1 MSDRA
6 PFELLSKLATLQRR
20 HSGGV
25 ILVASNRSGA
35 WIDSRPEAR
44 MDVDPAIL
52 RELVAQGLVMV
63 EPYDEA
69 RPRGVQILGMTSNG
83 WKLAARTAGA
93 AAQTRP
99 AA

>member
-1 MSDRA
+1 MA
-6 PFELLSKLATLQRR
+6 
-20 HSGGV
+20 
-25 ILVASNRSGA
+25 
-35 WIDSRPEAR
+35 
-44 MDVDPAIL
+44 VDPAIL
-52 RELVAQGLVMV
+52 RELVTQGLVML

-83 WKLAARTAGA
+83 WKLAARTGGA